1 MQSYR
6 EKCCQWSNLRI
17 LKFNQLAGRAP
28 TRPGRSEIKTLNE
41 YTRPHTSHLT
51 SHTLHLT
58 HHITSLTLHLTPYTL
73 HLTSYISHLTPH
85 ISPLTLGIEHQD
97 IELDAVF
104 TSIYRSLRLSR
115 FKGLWQLVTL
125 AFLNNSDAFITK
137 GGGKRG

>member
-51 SHTLHLT
+51 
-58 HHITSLTLHLTPYTL
+58 
-73 HLTSYISHLTPH
+73 PH
-85 ISPLTLGIEHQD
+85 ISPLTLGIEHYD

-115 FKGLWQLVTL
+115 FRGLWQLVTL